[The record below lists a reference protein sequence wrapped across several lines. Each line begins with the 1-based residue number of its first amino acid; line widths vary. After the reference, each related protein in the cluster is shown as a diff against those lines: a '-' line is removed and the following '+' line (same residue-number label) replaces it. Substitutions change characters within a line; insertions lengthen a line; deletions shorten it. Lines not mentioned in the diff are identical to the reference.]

1 MGGYSSII
9 NNYVMTNEKMNT
21 EKLVA
26 ENRSLVEA
34 VAKQYQN
41 RGLSMSELINE
52 GNNGLLMAAEKFDES
67 KAIKFEAYAV
77 WWIRQSIL
85 QGLADLAEGVKG
97 NQLTEREQFVLQHSD
112 EEAATKLDISL
123 RRVQQI
129 RERALQKQDA

>member
-1 MGGYSSII
+1 M
-9 NNYVMTNEKMNT
+9 NQENELCKT
-21 EKLVA
+21 YETIVTL
-26 ENRSLVEA
+26 

-41 RGLSMSELINE
+41 RGLSMSELISE
-52 GNNGLLMAAEKFDES
+52 GNNGLVMAAEKFDEA
-67 KAIKFEAYAV
+67 KGHKFEAYAV

-123 RRVQQI
+123 RRIQLI
-129 RERALQKQDA
+129 RERALRKQNA

>member
-1 MGGYSSII
+1 
-9 NNYVMTNEKMNT
+9 MNKKNQKD
-21 EKLVA
+21 KLCKTYETIVT
-26 ENRSLVEA
+26 L

-41 RGLSMSELINE
+41 RGLSMSELIAE
-52 GNNGLLMAAEKFDES
+52 GNNGLVMAAEKFDEA
-67 KAIKFEAYAV
+67 KGHKFEAYAV

-123 RRVQQI
+123 RRIQQI

>member
-1 MGGYSSII
+1 MS
-9 NNYVMTNEKMNT
+9 KMN
-21 EKLVA
+21 L
-26 ENRSLVEA
+26 ENELCKTYETIVTL

-41 RGLSMSELINE
+41 RGLSMSELIAE
-52 GNNGLLMAAEKFDES
+52 GNNGLVMAAEKFDEA
-67 KAIKFEAYAV
+67 KGHKFEAYAV

-123 RRVQQI
+123 WRIQQI